1 MTVQRRTFLKSA
13 SIALAASAAPRALAH
28 CGTCA
33 PAPAKKPNIVI
44 IFADD
49 LGSGDLQCINKKS
62 VIPTPH
68 TTRLANEGMI
78 FTDAHTT
85 SAVCTPSRY
94 SLVTGRY
101 CWRTRLKHG
110 VLSGFSS
117 HLIDPKRETIA
128 TLLKGAGYDTACIGK
143 WHLGMDLPKPAK
155 AGPKPKDKHKGRVDY
170 TKKIQNSPNVNG
182 FDYYFGVTAS
192 LDMPPYTFIENDKFV
207 APATSRY
214 PGSSF
219 PNYSRGGDMAKDFS
233 HVGALDI
240 LTKKS
245 CEHIAK
251 SAKGDKPFFLYFPLT
266 SPHKPCLPAERF
278 VGKSKR
284 GLYGDFLMQT
294 DWVVGE
300 VLKALDDAKVA
311 DNTLLIVSSD
321 NGSYMYRL
329 KDNEPGH
336 IKTPSVQGFRE
347 SNHTANHIYRGTKAD
362 IYDGGHRVPFI
373 VRWPGKTPKASTCDT
388 PVSIVD
394 LLATCAAAGGVT
406 KLAKTTG
413 EDSFNLL
420 PLMEGKPLPTP
431 RAPVIHHSSGGHFAI
446 RDGKWKLICSAGS
459 GGRARPKGDAWKKPF
474 QLYDMAADPSETKN
488 VAAANPEVVNRLHTK
503 IRAMMSAGTSK

>member
-28 CGTCA
+28 CGTCG
-33 PAPAKKPNIVI
+33 PAKAKKPNIVI

-49 LGSGDLQCINKKS
+49 MGSGDLQCLNKNS

-68 TTRLANEGMI
+68 TSRIAAEGMI

-101 CWRTRLKHG
+101 CWRTRLKSG
-110 VLSGFSS
+110 VLGGFSG

-128 TLLKGAGYDTACIGK
+128 SLLKGAGYATACIGK
-143 WHLGMDLPKPAK
+143 WHLGMDLPRP
-155 AGPKPKDKHKGRVDY
+155 PKSAASKGKHKGNIDY
-170 TKKIQNSPNVNG
+170 MSKIQNSPNVNG

-192 LDMPPYTFIENDKFV
+192 LDMPPYTFIENDGFV
-207 APATSRY
+207 APATSKY
-214 PGSSF
+214 PGSGF
-219 PNYSRGGDMAKDFS
+219 PNYSRGGDMAKDFK
-233 HVGALDI
+233 HIDALDI

-245 CEHIAK
+245 CDHIAK

-266 SPHKPCLPAERF
+266 APHKPCLPAKRF

-284 GLYGDFLMQT
+284 GPYGDFLMQV
-294 DWVVGE
+294 DWTVGE

-329 KDNEPGH
+329 KDSQTGH
-336 IKTPSVQGFRE
+336 VKAPKTQGFRE

-362 IYDGGHRVPFI
+362 IYEGGHRVPFL
-373 VRWPGKTPKASTCDT
+373 VRWPGHVAKKSKCDT
-388 PVSIVD
+388 PISIVD
-394 LLATCAAAGGVT
+394 LLATCAAAGGIT
-406 KLAKTTG
+406 KLAKNTG

-420 PLMEGKPLPTP
+420 PLMLGKAMPTP
-431 RAPVIHHSSGGHFAI
+431 RAPIIHHSSGGHFAI
-446 RDGKWKLICSAGS
+446 RDGKWKLLCTTGS
-459 GGRARPKGDAWKKPF
+459 GGRAKPKGAAWKKPF
-474 QLYDMAADPSETKN
+474 HLYDMAADPRETKN
-488 VAAANPEVVNRLHTK
+488 VASTNPAVVERLSVAIK
-503 IRAMMSAGTSK
+503 KLMSAGTSK